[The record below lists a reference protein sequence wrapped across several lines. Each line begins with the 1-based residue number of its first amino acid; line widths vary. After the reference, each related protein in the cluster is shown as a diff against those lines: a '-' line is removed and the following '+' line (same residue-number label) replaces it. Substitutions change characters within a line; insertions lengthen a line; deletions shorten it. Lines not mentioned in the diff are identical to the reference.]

1 MNVLITGTSQG
12 IGKATAS
19 LFLSKGHNVYGFDVL
34 PQPFNDVNYHHY
46 TLDVRDVNNFPSL
59 PDINVIINNAGIQ
72 ESLQAGDVIDINLKG
87 TLNVTEYYGIHPC
100 IKSIIMIG
108 SASAHTGAE
117 FPEYSASKS
126 GLLAYVKNVAQ
137 RIAEFGGTCNSVDA
151 GGVLTDLNKPV
162 IEDKKLWKKI
172 MDVTPLRRWATADEI
187 AQWVYFLSLE
197 QSFCTG
203 QNIVIDGGESIN
215 STFVWPK

>member
-1 MNVLITGTSQG
+1 MNILITGTSQG

-19 LFLSKGHNVYGFDVL
+19 LFLSKGHDVYGFDVL
-34 PQPFNDVNYHHY
+34 PQPFNNVSYHHY
-46 TLDVRDVNNFPSL
+46 TLDVRDVSNFPNL

-72 ESLQAGDVIDINLKG
+72 EGSHVGDVIDVNLKG
-87 TLNVTEYYGIHPC
+87 TLNVTEYYGIHPH
-100 IKSIIMIG
+100 IKSIVMIG

-137 RIAEFGGTCNSVDA
+137 RIAEFGGTCNSIDA

-187 AQWVYFLSLE
+187 AQWAYFLSLE

-203 QNIVIDGGESIN
+203 QNILIDGGESIN